1 MRIISN
7 DSDIPEIFYNYISL
21 EQASRDFRVNILIPV
36 FYEIL
41 NRTTNLCLRKEYEDL
56 DEVILKLDS
65 DLIKNC
71 YYIEEYNNN
80 VYLVNQPI
88 KELNKFLKEIKIK
101 QEIKDNYPEEYKEI
115 EKYFDLT
122 GIPIIII

>member
-21 EQASRDFRVNILIPV
+21 EQAGRDFRVNILIPV

-101 QEIKDNYPEEYKEI
+101 QEIKDNYPEGYKEI